1 MTQTMESLHQT
12 FQSDD
17 GSVNVEAIVRWLDR
31 VDAHPLAQEVKRR
44 MLEVCPVTPGDHVLD
59 VGCGLGHEVTRLA
72 TRVGPSG
79 GVAGVDANPQMI
91 AEAQRRTADVPLATE
106 FTVGDAHDLPFSDGT
121 FDLCRT
127 ERVLRYLHSPETALR
142 EMVRVTRRGG
152 SVLAQDFDSDLTV
165 VDAPDHPL
173 ARHIAEVLDA
183 AVPNPWIG
191 RQLFGL
197 FRRVGLIDVRVV
209 AHTVV
214 LTGASGFAMYQQL
227 NQGTIARAVQN
238 GTLSAHQEDAWWA
251 DLEQTARAG
260 TFCAVNLGFIAT
272 GHRP

>member
-1 MTQTMESLHQT
+1 MSQTTESLHQT

-17 GSVNVEAIVRWLDR
+17 ASVNVEAIVRWLDR
-31 VDAHPLAQEVKRR
+31 VDAHPLAREVKRR
-44 MLEVCPVTPGDHVLD
+44 MGEVRPVAPGSHVLD
-59 VGCGLGHEVTRLA
+59 MGCGLGHEVTRLA
-72 TRVGPSG
+72 SRVGPSG
-79 GVAGVDANPQMI
+79 RVVGVDASPQMI
-91 AEAQRRTADVPLATE
+91 AEARRRTADVALPTE
-106 FTVGDAHDLPFSDGT
+106 FTVGDAHDLPFPDGT

-142 EMVRVTRRGG
+142 EMARVARPGG

-165 VDAPDHPL
+165 VDAADPSL

-227 NQGTIARAVQN
+227 NQGTINRAVQN
-238 GTLSAHQEDAWWA
+238 GHLSAHEEAAWWA
-251 DLEQTARAG
+251 DLELTARAG
-260 TFCAVNLGFIAT
+260 TFCAVNLGFIVT
-272 GHRP
+272 GGRP